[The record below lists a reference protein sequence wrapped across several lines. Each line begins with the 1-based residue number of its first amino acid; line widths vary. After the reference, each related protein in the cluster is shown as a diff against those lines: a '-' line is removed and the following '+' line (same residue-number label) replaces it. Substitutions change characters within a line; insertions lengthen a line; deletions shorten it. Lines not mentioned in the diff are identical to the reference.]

1 MGAEGREGFCVC
13 LVYIMHVHVYAQV
26 HVQPWHTGA
35 RAALWVQYGEAR
47 GLCGVACL
55 LLSTLSFEGGS
66 CPLSGVRL
74 TGLKAPEFLCLS
86 LVLGLQACKTG
97 L

>member
-13 LVYIMHVHVYAQV
+13 LVYIMHVHLYAQV
-26 HVQPWHTGA
+26 HTGA